1 MNFSHHKVCVICKN
15 NVINSNN
22 PRYASLDLICN
33 ECIESNSILDSN
45 VHLVKIT
52 SKNDA
57 SRNLIIVDI
66 EDCTFVETKTFNFSL
81 KNFNCTAID
90 GIPDGIIYY
99 ANIVKDETKCLYNV
113 QRGFSAK
120 TLD

>member
-1 MNFSHHKVCVICKN
+1 MNFNHHKPCVICQI

-22 PRYASLDLICN
+22 PRYASLDLICE
-33 ECIESNSILDSN
+33 ECIETNPILDN
-45 VHLVKIT
+45 DAHLVKIT

-57 SRNLIIVDI
+57 SRNLVIINL
-66 EDCTFVETKTFNFSL
+66 EDGTVVESKSFNFSL

-99 ANIVKDETKCLYNV
+99 ANIVKE
-113 QRGFSAK
+113 
-120 TLD
+120 